1 VHLSAAVA
9 KVGTWETPM
18 RLNDTTRTYFE
29 RLASISSKDEA
40 ARYNALLTPQRA
52 AAVQRYLAEHEPG
65 HYSMLRTSVV
75 PTILKAGVGA
85 NVIPSE
91 AEATLDIRALPDEDI
106 ARFYEEMRRVIGDPA
121 VKIEPITGNLRPVAP
136 PSRLDTEMY
145 RALEQVSR
153 RMYPGAT
160 ILPTMSTGSSDMAQ
174 LRAKGISSYGIGP
187 ASSADDNLNFGAHG
201 DVERLLE
208 SSVYGLAEFT
218 WNAVM
223 EVAGGK

>member
-1 VHLSAAVA
+1 
-9 KVGTWETPM
+9 
-18 RLNDTTRTYFE
+18 
-29 RLASISSKDEA
+29 
-40 ARYNALLTPQRA
+40 
-52 AAVQRYLAEHEPG
+52 
-65 HYSMLRTSVV
+65 MLRTSVV

-106 ARFYEEMRRVIGDPA
+106 AKFYEEMRRVIGDPA

-145 RALEQVSR
+145 RALEQVSK

-187 ASSADDNLNFGAHG
+187 ASTAERQHQFWRARRCRASARILGLRSRGVHL
-201 DVERLLE
+201 ERGNG
-208 SSVYGLAEFT
+208 S
-218 WNAVM
+218 
-223 EVAGGK
+223 GGKQVAIAPYLEHRGRGPGSLRRDLVPARY